1 MSTKS
6 TNIFQKRPPL
16 SPYSDNQL
24 NYINGYKYNETNIQ
38 ELFNSKYKKYNCSK
52 NYLRTTIN
60 IFPKEESQLNQ
71 ISIPIGL
78 LISPSSFFTEEGDI
92 PVLSYG
98 DNCDVP
104 RCKNEKCKAFLNP
117 FIKFID
123 NSDNWECNICK
134 KINKTEDYYHEEVDK
149 NGIRLDQ
156 NTKIELNNGSYEFI
170 LNKSYWKDNKMP
182 NTPNYYFLIDL
193 SYKAIESG
201 FSQCAL
207 ETIKDCINNNYFYNY
222 DNVDIKICIITYET
236 SINFYS
242 LNPKSNQFIM
252 LSVTDNEIFIPT
264 HQNNLLVSLKENKDK
279 LVQIIESIQNNISNN
294 LINKQDIKD
303 ATKIFDCIKAVN
315 LLGGVLGGK
324 IMIFSGSNVNLLEPM
339 NYSKD
344 EDSNNNNINK
354 NLVRGGIKLSQLG
367 IELTYNNF
375 SINIFQSCNEF
386 IKLITLNQLC
396 DNSNGNI
403 YFYKNF
409 NPNLHYKNLYNQ
421 IKRVL
426 TNEMQLEGTLKLRI
440 SNGFY
445 IKEYMT
451 SVLLYNRKLFVFPC
465 HDVDQNYSVL
475 LSMLTKEEME
485 ENKIQINSDDF
496 IYIQS
501 CLLYSHG
508 DGTRRIRIHN
518 LCLPVSSNNSDIFNS
533 IDVEFLSVF
542 FAQKLIHLIY
552 KTRNLNNSVIEIE
565 NNFYS
570 LIKDYCN
577 NTNSLL
583 KKEISSEI
591 QLLILY
597 FLGIMKL
604 NLFSR
609 NSDKGYL
616 NDIDLTNYY
625 RLRLLRGNV
634 EEIIVFIYPK
644 IYILDTVMELKIGEF
659 PQIINNSLESFNKG
673 NFFLIDNGF
682 YLSLFIKK
690 NINNA
695 ICKEIFGVNSFEEIN
710 YFEVN
715 ESNIFDNDNNIGEN
729 KNKIIEIIGNI
740 RSGKSLFQDLLFIFE
755 GINDKNFYKEI
766 LIEDNFNNNFSYD
779 YNKFYEKIISG
790 NYKYKY

>member
-1 MSTKS
+1 MSI
-6 TNIFQKRPPL
+6 NNFQKRPPI
-16 SPYSDNQL
+16 SPYSNNQY
-24 NYINGYKYNETNIQ
+24 NYINGWKNNESNVQ

-60 IFPKEESQLNQ
+60 VFPKEESQLNQ

-78 LISPSSFFTEEGDI
+78 LISPSSFFTEDGDI

-98 DNCDVP
+98 ENWDAP
-104 RCKNEKCKAFLNP
+104 RCQNEKCKAFLNP
-117 FIKFID
+117 FVKFID
-123 NSDNWECNICK
+123 NSEKWECNICK
-134 KINKTEDYYHEEVDK
+134 KINKTENYYNEEIDN
-149 NGIRLDQ
+149 NGVRFDQ
-156 NTKIELNNGSYEFI
+156 DEKIELNNGSYEFI
-170 LNKSYWKDNKMP
+170 LNKSYWKENRMP

-193 SYKAIESG
+193 SYKSIQSG
-201 FSQCAL
+201 FSQCVL
-207 ETIKDCINNNYFYNY
+207 ETIKDCINNNYFFNY

-242 LNPKSNQFIM
+242 LNPNCNQFTMICI
-252 LSVTDNEIFIPT
+252 TDNEIFIPT
-264 HQNNLLVSLKENKDK
+264 LTSNLLVSLKENKDK
-279 LVQIIESIQNNISNN
+279 LIQIIESIQNNISNN
-294 LINKQDIKD
+294 LINNKPDIKE
-303 ATKIFDCIKAVN
+303 ATKIFDSIKAIN

-339 NYSKD
+339 NDSK
-344 EDSNNNNINK
+344 EEKNNININK
-354 NLVRGGIKLSQLG
+354 NLTRGAIKLCQLG
-367 IELTYNNF
+367 IEVTYNNF

-386 IKLITLNQLC
+386 IKLISLNQLC

-426 TNEMQLEGTLKLRI
+426 TNEMELEGTLKLRI

-445 IKEYMT
+445 IKDYMT

-465 HDVDQNYSVL
+465 HDVEQNYSVL

-485 ENKIQINSDDF
+485 ENEIQKNFDDF

-518 LCLPVSSNNSDIFNS
+518 LCLPVSSNNNDIFDS

-542 FAQKLIHLIY
+542 FAQKLTHLIY
-552 KTRNLNNSVIEIE
+552 KTKNLNNSVIEIE
-565 NNFYS
+565 NNFYN
-570 LIKDYCN
+570 LVGEYCN
-577 NTNSLL
+577 NSNSF

-604 NLFSR
+604 NLFNR
-609 NSDKGYL
+609 NTDKGYL

-634 EEIIVFIYPK
+634 EEIIVFIYPR
-644 IYILDTVMELKIGEF
+644 IYKLDTIMELKIGEF
-659 PQIINNSLESFNKG
+659 PQIINDSSESFNQG
-673 NFFLIDNGF
+673 NFFLIDSGF
-682 YLSLFIKK
+682 CLSLYIKK
-690 NINNA
+690 I
-695 ICKEIFGVNSFEEIN
+695 
-710 YFEVN
+710 
-715 ESNIFDNDNNIGEN
+715 
-729 KNKIIEIIGNI
+729 
-740 RSGKSLFQDLLFIFE
+740 
-755 GINDKNFYKEI
+755 
-766 LIEDNFNNNFSYD
+766 
-779 YNKFYEKIISG
+779 
-790 NYKYKY
+790 

>member
-1 MSTKS
+1 MSNYSK
-6 TNIFQKRPPL
+6 NIFSKRL
-16 SPYSDNQL
+16 SISPYSNNQY
-24 NYINGYKYNETNIQ
+24 NYINGYKYNEKNIQ
-38 ELFNSKYKKYNCSK
+38 DSKYKNYNCSK
-52 NYLRTTIN
+52 DYLRTTIN
-60 IFPKEESQLNQ
+60 VFPKEESQLSQ

-78 LISPSSFFTEEGDI
+78 LISPSSFFTEDGDI
-92 PVLSYG
+92 PILSYG
-98 DNCDVP
+98 DNWDPP
-104 RCKNEKCKAFLNP
+104 RCQNEKCKAFLNP
-117 FIKFID
+117 FINFID
-123 NSDNWECNICK
+123 NSEKWECNICK
-134 KINKTEDYYHEEVDK
+134 KINKTENYYYEEVD
-149 NGIRLDQ
+149 NYGVRLDK

-170 LNKSYWKDNKMP
+170 LNKSYWKENRIP

-193 SYKAIESG
+193 SYKAIQSG

-236 SINFYS
+236 SIHFYS
-242 LNPKSNQFIM
+242 LNPYCNQFKM
-252 LSVTDNEIFIPT
+252 LCLTDSEIFIPAPI
-264 HQNNLLVSLKENKDK
+264 NNLLVSLKGDKDK
-279 LVQIIESIQNNISNN
+279 LMQIIESIQNNISNN
-294 LINKQDIKD
+294 LMNNKSDIKD

-339 NYSKD
+339 NDPKD
-344 EDSNNNNINK
+344 KENNNNINS
-354 NLVRGGIKLSQLG
+354 NLVRGALKLSQLG
-367 IELTYNNF
+367 IEVTYNNF

-386 IKLITLNQLC
+386 IKLLSLNQLC

-409 NPNLHYKNLYNQ
+409 NPNIHYKNLYNQ

-445 IKEYMT
+445 IKDYMT
-451 SVLLYNRKLFVFPC
+451 SVLLYNRKLFVFPS

-485 ENKIQINSDDF
+485 EHEIQKNFDDF

-518 LCLPVSSNNSDIFNS
+518 LCLPTSSNNNDIFNS

-542 FAQKLIHLIY
+542 FAQKLTHLIY

-570 LIKDYCN
+570 LIKDYYK
-577 NTNSLL
+577 NSDSI
-583 KKEISSEI
+583 KKEISSEM

-604 NLFSR
+604 NLFNR

-634 EEIIVFIYPK
+634 EEIIVFIYPR
-644 IYILDTVMELKIGEF
+644 IFNLDTIMELKIGEF
-659 PQIINNSLESFNKG
+659 PQTINDNSKYFNQG
-673 NFFLIDNGF
+673 SFFLIDNGF
-682 YLSLFIKK
+682 CLSLYIKK
-690 NINNA
+690 NIDNVL
-695 ICKEIFGVNSFEEIN
+695 CKEIFGVNSFEEIN

-715 ESNIFDNDNNIGEN
+715 ESNIFDIDDNITEN
-729 KNKIIEIIGNI
+729 KNKIIEIISNI
-740 RSGKSLFQDLLFIFE
+740 RYGKSLFQDLFFIFE
-755 GINDKNFYKEI
+755 GYNDENLYKEI
-766 LIEDNFNNNFSYD
+766 LIEDNFNKNFSYD
-779 YNKFYEKIISG
+779 YSKFYEKIISE
-790 NYKYKY
+790 NNKYIY